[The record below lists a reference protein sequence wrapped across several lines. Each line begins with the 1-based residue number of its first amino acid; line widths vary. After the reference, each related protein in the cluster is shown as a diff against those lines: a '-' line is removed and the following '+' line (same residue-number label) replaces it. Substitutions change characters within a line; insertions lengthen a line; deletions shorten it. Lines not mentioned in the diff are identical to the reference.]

1 MLVFRI
7 GQLGDTIVA
16 LPALWVLRRQFPQAH
31 LTLLS
36 DRHPR
41 KNYVLAPDLLQR
53 SGVVDAFA
61 PYVVDDSPSGRLL
74 RPLRMLGLLWRLR
87 RTGYDTLAYLAP
99 SSRRPAEVARD
110 RKFFG
115 AAGIRHFLG
124 MGGFTPLPVKVPG
137 QPLGATP
144 AESDLLLA
152 RLAADGLPV
161 PAPGTGSL
169 ELGIA

>member
-99 SSRRPAEVARD
+99 SSRRPAEVARIMEA
-110 RKFFG
+110 FL
-115 AAGIRHFLG
+115 AGG
-124 MGGFTPLPVKVPG
+124 
-137 QPLGATP
+137 
-144 AESDLLLA
+144 
-152 RLAADGLPV
+152 
-161 PAPGTGSL
+161 
-169 ELGIA
+169 